1 MKTFLAAFAVVG
13 ALATSASAAP
23 PTTKTPGVLTVG
35 LAMPAAGFQVGA
47 VRGRNVVLAKGLEI
61 DLARIL
67 ARRLGIPRVRFLNER
82 FFSTLLTPGAKDWDL
97 ALAEISVTPVRAQ
110 RVDFSRPYLTAD
122 QGVVLRRGLATK
134 PGSIAGLRTL
144 KLCAE
149 RATTGAQVLVKR
161 VKPRKRPLLLNDPS
175 DLSYALFT
183 KRCDAIVA
191 DAPALAVL
199 RRQAPDRYGS
209 LVGRIVTREK
219 YAIAYEKGSQL
230 RQPID
235 AVLRQLRADGT
246 LAQLRRRWLGVDTAT
261 LPALR

>member
-1 MKTFLAAFAVVG
+1 
-13 ALATSASAAP
+13 
-23 PTTKTPGVLTVG
+23 
-35 LAMPAAGFQVGA
+35 MPAAGFQVGA

-67 ARRLGIPRVRFLNER
+67 ARRLGMPASSLRQRA
-82 FFSTLLTPGAKDWDL
+82 LLLDPTDARSEGLGSRARRNLGHAGPGATRGL
-97 ALAEISVTPVRAQ
+97 LERPT
-110 RVDFSRPYLTAD
+110 SRPTRAS
-122 QGVVLRRGLATK
+122 VLRGGLATR
-134 PGSIAGLRTL
+134 PASIAALRPL
-144 KLCAE
+144 QLCAE

-161 VKPRKRPLLLNDPS
+161 IKPRKRPLLLNDPS

-209 LVGRIVTREK
+209 LAGRIVTREK

-230 RQPID
+230 RPPID

-246 LAQLRRRWLGVDTAT
+246 LGQLRRRWLGMDTAT